1 MVRDV
6 GGESMMEAQSVYID
20 GPNPF
25 EMISQE
31 TGLLKI
37 LVLGVAWVVI
47 YDLTA
52 AYAYNIVQGV
62 EGK

>member
-1 MVRDV
+1 
-6 GGESMMEAQSVYID
+6 MEAQGVYID
-20 GPNPF
+20 SSKAF

-31 TGLLKI
+31 TGLL

-52 AYAYNIVQGV
+52 AYAYDVVLMRLIRICD
-62 EGK
+62 